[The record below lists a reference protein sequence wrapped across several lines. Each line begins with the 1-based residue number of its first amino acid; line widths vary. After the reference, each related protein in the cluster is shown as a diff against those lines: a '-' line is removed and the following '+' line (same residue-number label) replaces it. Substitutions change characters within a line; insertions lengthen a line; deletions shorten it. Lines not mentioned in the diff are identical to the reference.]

1 DVRRIHLHRAMVLEQ
16 RLGRPDEARNEL
28 EAVLAATGDNMS
40 VLRVL
45 ADLDERLGTPLRAA
59 PLWMRASAVSR
70 DRDEAADLARRA
82 CEAYL
87 AGGVVAFAQGA
98 RAPRPD
104 RAPHRKSARARR
116 SARRARD
123 RVARVSGQACG
134 VARRIRAR
142 LAVR

>member
-82 CEAYL
+82 CDAYL
-87 AGGVVAFAQGA
+87 AGGDVE
-98 RAPRPD
+98 
-104 RAPHRKSARARR
+104 
-116 SARRARD
+116 SARRVLDGMEAWARSHKVLEL
-123 RVARVSGQACG
+123 RVQVE
-134 VARRIRAR
+134 RRTENP
-142 LAVR
+142 LALA